1 MAYFAQIWTTG
12 TTLPT
17 GVTYQE
23 NEVMNVIVVPDSQ
36 ADRGQEYLVDDL
48 GLSGTTWI
56 QTVYDGTIRKNF
68 GGIGMLYDEEHDMFI
83 EKQPYSS
90 WTLNTDTGKWDPPTP
105 YPDDGNE
112 YYWDE
117 DSLSWVELPPWP
129 SPSVTPSITVSPS
142 VTPSITPSITVS
154 PTPGLSPTPTPSP
167 SVTPT

>member
-23 NEVMNVIVVPDSQ
+23 NEVMDVIVVPDEQ
-36 ADRGQEYLVDDL
+36 AYRGQEYLTDDL
-48 GLSGTTWI
+48 GLGGIWK
-56 QTVYDGTIRKNF
+56 QTSYDGTIGKNF
-68 GGIGMLYDEEHDMFI
+68 GGKGMIYNEEYDMFI
-83 EKQPYSS
+83 RKQPYPS
-90 WTLNTDTGKWDPPTP
+90 WILNTDTGRWEPPTP
-105 YPDDGNE
+105 EPEDGE

-117 DSLSWVELPPWP
+117 DTQSWIELPPWP
-129 SPSVTPSITVSPS
+129 SPSVTPSISVTPT
-142 VTPSITPSITVS
+142 VTPSISVSPTPS